1 MSLPS
6 LGHGFSHRLHSAS
19 AEISIDGGLLEQK
32 ISAQKQGVEQESIH
46 SPNVV
51 FQKRFAAHCAGRG
64 AKYTRS
70 HPPLR
75 IAYAKVFE
83 DKSTALKQEAAIKK
97 LTHAQKTLLIAQTKL
112 DLFESDHPGAQN

>member
-1 MSLPS
+1 MMKAWVYIL
-6 LGHGFSHRLHSAS
+6 
-19 AEISIDGGLLEQK
+19 ECQDGSYYTGWTW
-32 ISAQKQGVEQESIH
+32 
-46 SPNVV
+46 NV
-51 FQKRFAAHCAGRG
+51 QKRFAAHCAGRG

-75 IAYAKVFE
+75 IAYVKVFE
-83 DKSTALKQEAAIKK
+83 DKSTALKQEAAIKN

>member
-1 MSLPS
+1 MMKAWVDIL
-6 LGHGFSHRLHSAS
+6 
-19 AEISIDGGLLEQK
+19 ECQDGSYYTGWTW
-32 ISAQKQGVEQESIH
+32 
-46 SPNVV
+46 NV
-51 FQKRFAAHCAGRG
+51 QKRFAAHCAGRG